1 MKEALPSPYA
11 SVGQRAAAL
20 LINLFLFAVVTSL
33 LPLIMR
39 RLSGGAV
46 DLIIVEGIVS
56 TGLFLLVLIVCW
68 VKLRGS
74 PGQLLMGCYVADQ
87 QSHSPI
93 SWKSAVV
100 RALGYLVSFIPLCLG
115 FLWAIWDKR
124 HQGWHDKLAGTL
136 VLQDHHHQLNDES
149 QKSLQQLL
157 KELR

>member
-11 SVGQRAAAL
+11 SVAQRAAAL

-33 LPLIMR
+33 LPLIVL
-39 RLSGGAV
+39 RLSGGLV
-46 DLIIVEGIVS
+46 DVMIVEGFSGVF
-56 TGLFLLVLIVCW
+56 FLLVLVFCW

-74 PGQLLMGCYVADQ
+74 PGQLLMGCYVADE

-93 SWKSAVV
+93 GWKSAVV
-100 RALGYLVSFIPLCLG
+100 RALGYLVSLVPLGLG

-136 VLQDHHHQLNDES
+136 VLQDHHHALNDES
-149 QKSLQQLL
+149 QKNLQQLL

>member
-11 SVGQRAAAL
+11 SVAQRAAAL

-39 RLSGGAV
+39 RLSGGSV
-46 DLIIVEGIVS
+46 DLIIVESVS
-56 TGLFLLVLIVCW
+56 TGLFLLLLVFCW

-100 RALGYLVSFIPLCLG
+100 RALGYLVSFIPLGLG

-136 VLQDHHHQLNDES
+136 VLQDHHHPLNDES